1 MVSLV
6 DRGLKCFHLVSCCF
20 YQAPYTFVYKYT
32 SHNINATHDYNLMSL
47 LASNSKLLNL
57 EVFLGPL
64 RSAINHWLPGVEGFL
79 GVHGITHQECSG
91 KLSWVHHHTY
101 RTNQRHRAKSI
112 LGKIKACT
120 LAIS

>member
-20 YQAPYTFVYKYT
+20 YQAPYIFVYKYT

-47 LASNSKLLNL
+47 LASNSKSLNL

-79 GVHGITHQECSG
+79 GVHGITSRNVQGNYHGFITTHIELTKGTEQSQSLG
-91 KLSWVHHHTY
+91 RSKLVP
-101 RTNQRHRAKSI
+101 
-112 LGKIKACT
+112 
-120 LAIS
+120 